1 MPDSDGDGW
10 ADFTDCAPNNARI
23 NPGVDD
29 KPDAPSFRDTN
40 CDGIDGNTRRA
51 VFVSPLGDDDA
62 PGTRA
67 QPKQT
72 LAAAVAAARSQKKD
86 VYATRGIYHELL
98 FVANAVGVY
107 GGYDT
112 SWRRSTSNVTR
123 ITGGAT
129 SDYTTGAIATNVTA
143 RTSVQLLTLTPAAPT
158 SSGASS
164 YGLRGINSGGLVLD
178 HVTAR
183 AAVARDG
190 GTGSTGSD
198 GRPATNGK
206 NGADGGAGGTSAAG
220 RTGGNG
226 GGGGAYPGGNSDGED
241 GKHGELTTQDAWGRL
256 GGPGGEGRPEDDT
269 TEAEDGYDA
278 DFGVFRGDGLGGGS
292 GNAVPGAGYWLTRSG
307 QSAPSGTNGH
317 GGGGGGG
324 GGGEGCIFCGVGSTD
339 FGGTGGG
346 GGGGGEGGA
355 GGRGGQGGG
364 GSFGLFLE
372 NSAGALVR
380 NRPSRPR
387 TAETAEGVVA
397 VVSEASAALAALLRR
412 PPEATPVPEG
422 PVAMAATGQRR

>member
-206 NGADGGAGGTSAAG
+206 NGRTVEPEGRSPPSGLGEMGEAVARTPAATRTA
-220 RTGGNG
+220 RTG
-226 GGGGAYPGGNSDGED
+226 
-241 GKHGELTTQDAWGRL
+241 
-256 GGPGGEGRPEDDT
+256 
-269 TEAEDGYDA
+269 
-278 DFGVFRGDGLGGGS
+278 
-292 GNAVPGAGYWLTRSG
+292 
-307 QSAPSGTNGH
+307 
-317 GGGGGGG
+317 
-324 GGGEGCIFCGVGSTD
+324 
-339 FGGTGGG
+339 
-346 GGGGGEGGA
+346 
-355 GGRGGQGGG
+355 
-364 GSFGLFLE
+364 
-372 NSAGALVR
+372 
-380 NRPSRPR
+380 
-387 TAETAEGVVA
+387 
-397 VVSEASAALAALLRR
+397 
-412 PPEATPVPEG
+412 
-422 PVAMAATGQRR
+422 

>member
-183 AAVARDG
+183 AG
-190 GTGSTGSD
+190 SQGTEAPVRPEATD
-198 GRPATNGK
+198 GRRPMA
-206 NGADGGAGGTSAAG
+206 
-220 RTGGNG
+220 RTGGRWSRRDERRR
-226 GGGGAYPGGNSDGED
+226 PDW
-241 GKHGELTTQDAWGRL
+241 GKWGRRWRVPRRQL
-256 GGPGGEGRPEDDT
+256 GRRGR
-269 TEAEDGYDA
+269 EARRA
-278 DFGVFRGDGLGGGS
+278 DHTGR
-292 GNAVPGAGYWLTRSG
+292 
-307 QSAPSGTNGH
+307 
-317 GGGGGGG
+317 
-324 GGGEGCIFCGVGSTD
+324 VGKT
-339 FGGTGGG
+339 
-346 GGGGGEGGA
+346 
-355 GGRGGQGGG
+355 
-364 GSFGLFLE
+364 
-372 NSAGALVR
+372 
-380 NRPSRPR
+380 
-387 TAETAEGVVA
+387 
-397 VVSEASAALAALLRR
+397 RR
-412 PPEATPVPEG
+412 PGWRGTA
-422 PVAMAATGQRR
+422 RR